1 MARTKKRSSGTSVA
15 QVALHQVGLSLQD
28 LPEKPKE
35 TWSLREAVELL
46 QEPIST
52 ALSRGYSYDEI
63 VGILGKHDIRITA
76 SSLKRYLAV
85 AKRAKE
91 DVKAKPKMQRKP
103 RRKKEEASVQPEIEQ
118 EQAVVAEVKTPT
130 RKRRRSTAEST
141 SEQTQSKTAAKAK
154 STTRTRTASRAA
166 ASRTRKK
173 G

>member
-1 MARTKKRSSGTSVA
+1 MARTKKRSSGTGVA

-52 ALSRGYSYDEI
+52 ALSRGYSYEEI

-85 AKRAKE
+85 AKRGKE
-91 DVKAKPKMQRKP
+91 DVKEQPKTQRKP
-103 RRKKEEASVQPEIEQ
+103 RRKKEEAVQPEAEQ
-118 EQAVVAEVKTPT
+118 EQPVAAEVKTPT
-130 RKRRRSTAEST
+130 RKRRRSAAEST
-141 SEQTQSKTAAKAK
+141 AEETQVKTAAKAK
-154 STTRTRTASRAA
+154 PTTRTRTASRAT

>member
-1 MARTKKRSSGTSVA
+1 MARTKKRSSGTNVA

-52 ALSRGYSYDEI
+52 ALSRGYTYEEI

-91 DVKAKPKMQRKP
+91 DATTPKTQRQP
-103 RRKKEEASVQPEIEQ
+103 RRKAASTPIQTDSAK
-118 EQAVVAEVKTPT
+118 QAETLSAAETTPT
-130 RKRRRSTAEST
+130 RKRRRSTASI
-141 SEQTQSKTAAKAK
+141 SEPKAQTKTAAKAK

-166 ASRTRKK
+166 APRTRKK